1 MNPITRGLT
10 AAGIA
15 SLRFDFAGIGES
27 EAGAEKFT
35 HVYHTDR
42 CPDFGA
48 AIDLL
53 NSFEY
58 RCFGVAGLYSGA
70 SHVWCVSTIDE
81 RIGTVVLVNPST
93 FLWSKDQDFAR
104 FVGNSTKS
112 TRFYLDGVA
121 QSSSWQRLL
130 RGQSN

>member
-1 MNPITRGLT
+1 MNPITQGLT

-15 SLRFDFAGIGES
+15 SLRFGLAGIGES

-42 CPDFGA
+42 CPGFGA

-53 NSFEY
+53 DSFGY
-58 RCFGVAGLYSGA
+58 RCFGVAGLSGA
-70 SHVWCVSTIDE
+70 YHVWCASIIDE

-93 FLWSKDQDFAR
+93 FLWSK
-104 FVGNSTKS
+104 
-112 TRFYLDGVA
+112 TRILPG
-121 QSSSWQRLL
+121 S
-130 RGQSN
+130 